1 MFNKEIHPLN
11 QLEFPDTREKWKNA
25 PIEIT
30 INQLLIDGHPVMETW
45 EDAYMKQ
52 LAAIAASSG
61 GVVLEVGFG
70 LGISAAFIQEHSV
83 SEHWIIEANASV
95 FKNLLEFNEI
105 YPNVKPL
112 FGFWQEV
119 TPPLPDAS
127 FDGILFDTYPISQDE
142 LHTARFSFFAEAYRL
157 LKPGGVFT
165 HYSGEV
171 EFTSEYKGLLN
182 DAGFAEF
189 TGDLVDV
196 SPPAGCLYWDEKH
209 LLAPRIIKGNSET
222 RAM

>member
-112 FGFWQEV
+112 FGFCKLL
-119 TPPLPDAS
+119 PL
-127 FDGILFDTYPISQDE
+127 YPMHRLMESSLTRIQFHRMSCIPRGSAFSPR
-142 LHTARFSFFAEAYRL
+142 HTDS
-157 LKPGGVFT
+157 
-165 HYSGEV
+165 
-171 EFTSEYKGLLN
+171 
-182 DAGFAEF
+182 
-189 TGDLVDV
+189 
-196 SPPAGCLYWDEKH
+196 
-209 LLAPRIIKGNSET
+209 
-222 RAM
+222 